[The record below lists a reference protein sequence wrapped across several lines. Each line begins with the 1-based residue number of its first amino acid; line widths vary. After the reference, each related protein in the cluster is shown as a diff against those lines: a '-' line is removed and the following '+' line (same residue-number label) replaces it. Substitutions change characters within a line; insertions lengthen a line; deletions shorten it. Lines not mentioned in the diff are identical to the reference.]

1 MFRLFARRP
10 GLGLEINPASL
21 RLAAVT
27 GGDTKTEVLFTKTV
41 DLPAG
46 MVGESY
52 ASQNLHDPEG
62 LSAILRD
69 TLGAVAYRESRICRT
84 ALSLPDSVFRVQVFE
99 FDDLPSKR
107 EDREQLIR
115 WRIEKTAAF
124 DASDTVLRHQIL
136 RRQERG
142 FTLLACAAKREVIAQ
157 YEALLI
163 GLGLEPWAIGLSSFH
178 TANFYSAYLSKKAP
192 VSALAYITDDT
203 FAVLVMEQGAPGFY
217 RFKEMKRGTQDEI
230 RTRLLREIE
239 DSLHFYTHMDRTQVQ
254 LSGIE
259 RLFLGGDYPDL
270 ENLAEGLRAMNAFD
284 IEVLSPAAVL
294 SSGNGEGP
302 ETVWPAALAAAL
314 GAGSAV

>member
-10 GLGLEINPASL
+10 GLGLEINPASV
-21 RLAAVT
+21 RLAAIT
-27 GGDTKTEVLFTKTV
+27 GGVTKTEVLFTKTV

-46 MVGESY
+46 MVSESY

-62 LSAILRD
+62 LAAILRD
-69 TLGAVAYRESRICRT
+69 ALGAVVHRKSRICRT
-84 ALSLPDSVFRVQVFE
+84 ALSLPDSVFRVQMFE

-115 WRIEKTAAF
+115 WRIEKAAAF
-124 DASDTVLRHQIL
+124 DASDTVLRYQIL

-163 GLGLEPWAIGLSSFH
+163 DLGLEPWAVGLSSFH
-178 TANFYSAYLSKKAP
+178 TANFYSAYLSNKAP
-192 VSALAYITDDT
+192 ASALVYITEDSFT
-203 FAVLVMEQGAPGFY
+203 ALVMEQGVPGFY

-254 LSGIE
+254 LSEIE
-259 RLFLGGDYPDL
+259 RLYLGGDHPNL
-270 ENLAEGLRAMNAFD
+270 ENLAEGLKGMTAFD

>member
-1 MFRLFARRP
+1 M
-10 GLGLEINPASL
+10 EINPASL

-157 YEALLI
+157 YEVLLI
-163 GLGLEPWAIGLSSFH
+163 GLGLEPWAVGLSSFH

-192 VSALAYITDDT
+192 VSALAYITEDS
-203 FAVLVMEQGAPGFY
+203 FAVLVMEQGKPGFY

-259 RLFLGGDYPDL
+259 LLSLGGDYPDL

-294 SSGNGEGP
+294 SSGNGAGP
-302 ETVWPAALAAAL
+302 ESVWPAALAAAL